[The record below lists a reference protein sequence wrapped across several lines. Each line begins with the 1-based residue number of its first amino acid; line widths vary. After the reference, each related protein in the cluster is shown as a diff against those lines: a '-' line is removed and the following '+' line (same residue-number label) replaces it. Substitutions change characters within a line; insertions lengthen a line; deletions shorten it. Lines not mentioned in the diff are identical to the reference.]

1 MFWLV
6 NSFPS
11 SPVWYLRFFSLFK
24 EKDDSGSGSH
34 GSWLDLASD
43 HRTCEWCS
51 APDDMRNH
59 LPSYVKVPLDN
70 WHKDLLLDLCYCFD
84 CVQEYHRLQEDL
96 DHDSKK
102 VFMLHCSIDSTC
114 TVHCIF
120 AAMIRFRAQGGCLF
134 ETGCLFRTGHLF
146 LFWETTEC
154 SKKKK
159 NFNMVFI
166 WKGTITET
174 VIVTTIQWLFSYG
187 EEIFIY
193 FNAKSFNSVTY
204 SM

>member
-24 EKDDSGSGSH
+24 EKDDSGSGCH

-43 HRTCEWCS
+43 NRTCEWCS
-51 APDDMRNH
+51 APDDMKNH

-84 CVQEYHRLQEDL
+84 CVQEYHRLQEEL
-96 DHDSKK
+96 DHESKK

-114 TVHCIF
+114 SVHCIF
-120 AAMIRFRAQGGCLF
+120 VAMIRFKAQGIYLHV
-134 ETGCLFRTGHLF
+134 LLVPLRRLLIWDRVLIQDRALISF
-146 LFWETTEC
+146 LRNNWMF
-154 SKKKK
+154 KKK
-159 NFNMVFI
+159 
-166 WKGTITET
+166 
-174 VIVTTIQWLFSYG
+174 L
-187 EEIFIY
+187 
-193 FNAKSFNSVTY
+193 
-204 SM
+204 